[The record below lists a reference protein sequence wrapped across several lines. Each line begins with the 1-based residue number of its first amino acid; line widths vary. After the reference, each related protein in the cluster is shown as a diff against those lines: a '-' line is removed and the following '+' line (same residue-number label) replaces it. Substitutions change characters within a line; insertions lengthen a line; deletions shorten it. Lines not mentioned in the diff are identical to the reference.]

1 MKNFDIFYFFGAE
14 IWKNMYSTENPV
26 KYINVGVDVVKYK
39 GMLLCVMESN
49 ERDMFEL
56 VPIICGY
63 RRLLW
68 PKDFCTFLERSAW
81 WGCCSVKSND
91 TVIYISISRCTT
103 MLKSACAPALSEQSF
118 HWAFDR

>member
-1 MKNFDIFYFFGAE
+1 
-14 IWKNMYSTENPV
+14 MYSTENPV

-68 PKDFCTFLERSAW
+68 PKDFCTFLERSA
-81 WGCCSVKSND
+81 
-91 TVIYISISRCTT
+91 
-103 MLKSACAPALSEQSF
+103 
-118 HWAFDR
+118 